1 MPAARRLAESP
12 TFDAAVLAAICL
24 STVVLAVEGPPGSLP
39 AETLYLF
46 ERVNQVFFVVF
57 IVEFVAKVLAFG
69 FMFTPNS
76 YLKLGWN
83 RLDFVV
89 IVGSIIQQLGGNAGF
104 VRLLRCLRPLRI
116 INRNEGMRVIISA
129 VVDSLGVS
137 GLRSCRWL
145 HR

>member
-1 MPAARRLAESP
+1 MP
-12 TFDAAVLAAICL
+12 
-24 STVVLAVEGPPGSLP
+24 LP
-39 AETLYLF
+39 AMPSSATGKSC
-46 ERVNQVFFVVF
+46 RKFFVVF

-129 VVDSLGVS
+129 VVDSLGVNIGVLALS
-137 GLRSCRWL
+137 VVGLLMFAILGISQTLRAVSVTSRNCG
-145 HR
+145 